1 MKKTA
6 FLTILL
12 SCVLLVAC
20 NNRAENE
27 DDVNKYTS
35 IDYDNLLN
43 NYESQET
50 IEKEPE
56 TTIDYNLLSED
67 EYKTQCAE
75 MYNDDF
81 FKSTPRVGSI
91 VKTHILTSEK
101 YKYTA
106 TSTQGILVED
116 ITKKYNLAMN
126 CLGCCVMHEETKDSM
141 VPSYFGDHI
150 YMMFIDG
157 AELNIDTYK
166 TGEKL
171 ILYGEVIQNKN
182 GVFILP
188 KYIETEPQ

>member
-1 MKKTA
+1 MKKKA
-6 FLTILL
+6 VLAL
-12 SCVLLVAC
+12 SLSFILLVAC
-20 NNRAENE
+20 NNRAKDE
-27 DDVNKYTS
+27 DDTSKYTN
-35 IDYDNLLN
+35 IDYDNSWN

-50 IEKEPE
+50 IEKQPE
-56 TTIDYNLLSED
+56 TTIDYNLLSEE
-67 EYKTQCAE
+67 EYKAKCTE

-81 FKSTPRVGSI
+81 FKSTPKVGSI
-91 VKTHILTSEK
+91 VKAHIFTSEK
-101 YKYTA
+101 YKYN
-106 TSTQGILVED
+106 SSSMQGILVED
-116 ITKKYNLAMN
+116 ITEKYNLAMN
-126 CLGCCVMHEETKDSM
+126 CLACAVMHEETKDSI

-182 GVFILP
+182 GVYILP